1 MTHGW
6 KAFLI
11 AGSVFQAACG
21 TVGGP
26 VPPEYVGIGPRLER
40 EAIAKAN
47 AEKAR
52 KQQEAERK
60 FSADESRK
68 DVPSELE
75 GEVQLPE
82 LHPVGTR

>member
-6 KAFLI
+6 TALLI
-11 AGSVFQAACG
+11 AGCVLQAACG

-60 FSADESRK
+60 FSADESRN
-68 DVPSELE
+68 DVPKELDR
-75 GEVQLPE
+75 EVQLPD

>member
-1 MTHGW
+1 MAHGW
-6 KAFLI
+6 KMFLV
-11 AGSVFQAACG
+11 AGCLFQAGCG

-40 EAIAKAN
+40 EATAKAK

-60 FSADESRK
+60 FSADESRH
-68 DVPSELE
+68 DLPQELE
-75 GEVQLPE
+75 GHVELPD